1 MKRIIV
7 VVSVASLLL
16 VAAISGCTEG
26 SAHECGDRAERWQSA
41 LERWD
46 ANKDGQISK
55 DEFQGPDRLFERLDA
70 NSDGV
75 LTEAEAQEVPGW
87 LREGEGRMRAGHA
100 DPAERWKGMLE
111 RWDANK
117 DGQIS
122 KEEFQ
127 GSDNAFDRLDANSDG
142 VLTEAEAQETAGRLG
157 PGGSARGYVKA
168 SPEAKAIWNQIT
180 RLQTQERARMWE
192 LFELRTQEA
201 DEEQLKAKAEELRAI
216 HEQIRE
222 QREKLAEHW
231 VGAPPG
237 ERGGYRG
244 GGPGQHRHQGPPP
257 PANVDT

>member
-1 MKRIIV
+1 MRRIIV

-55 DEFQGPDRLFERLDA
+55 DEFQGPARLFERLDA

-87 LREGEGRMRAGHA
+87 LREGEGRMRAGHG

-117 DGQIS
+117 DGRVS

-142 VLTEAEAQETAGRLG
+142 VLTEAEAQETTGRLG
-157 PGGSARGYVKA
+157 QGAGARGYVKA
-168 SPEAKAIWNQIT
+168 SPEAKAIWHQIT

-192 LFELRTQEA
+192 LFELRTQDA

-244 GGPGQHRHQGPPP
+244 GGQGQHRHQGPPP
-257 PANVDT
+257 PANVET